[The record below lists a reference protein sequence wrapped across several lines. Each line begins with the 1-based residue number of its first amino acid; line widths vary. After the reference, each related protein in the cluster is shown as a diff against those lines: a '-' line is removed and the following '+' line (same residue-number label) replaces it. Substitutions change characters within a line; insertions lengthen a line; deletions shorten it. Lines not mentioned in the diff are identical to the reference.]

1 MKKKTS
7 VQCVHTVCNDIIR
20 MKRRSRRKRRKRRSR
35 RRRRRWCCCF
45 EGWIEREV
53 GGGERMIGKS
63 GGEEK
68 EGEKVG
74 NVLYGTKQEQ
84 EDITMRA
91 IIILKEESEQ
101 TGQA

>member
-1 MKKKTS
+1 MYN
-7 VQCVHTVCNDIIR
+7 VYIWNDIIR
-20 MKRRSRRKRRKRRSR
+20 MKRRRRRRRKRRRRR
-35 RRRRRWCCCF
+35 RKRRRRWCCCF
-45 EGWIEREV
+45 EGWIEREL
-53 GGGERMIGKS
+53 GGGGKWMIGKS

-74 NVLYGTKQEQ
+74 NALYGTKQEQ
-84 EDITMRA
+84 EDITMRV

>member
-1 MKKKTS
+1 M
-7 VQCVHTVCNDIIR
+7 
-20 MKRRSRRKRRKRRSR
+20 
-35 RRRRRWCCCF
+35 
-45 EGWIEREV
+45 GGG
-53 GGGERMIGKS
+53 GGGEGEGGEGGGGGKG

-74 NVLYGTKQEQ
+74 NASYGTKQEQ